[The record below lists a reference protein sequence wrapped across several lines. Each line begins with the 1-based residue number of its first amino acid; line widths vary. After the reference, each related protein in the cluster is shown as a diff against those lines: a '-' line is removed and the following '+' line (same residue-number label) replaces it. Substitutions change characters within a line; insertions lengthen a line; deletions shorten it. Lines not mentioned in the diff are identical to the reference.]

1 MSDLVKFF
9 NLHIFREL
17 WLHFKQLINLKHK
30 NVLGHKNMCLGFFS
44 MASKLRLISTGLEQ
58 VLSHTKKSCIGKTNY
73 N

>member
-30 NVLGHKNMCLGFFS
+30 NVLGHKNMCLKFFS
-44 MASKLRLISTGLEQ
+44 MVSAGLEQ
-58 VLSHTKKSCIGKTNY
+58 VLTHTKKSCIGKTN
-73 N
+73 